1 VQGFNR
7 RWRLRN
13 GKGNEGRQGQG
24 VAGGYPGP
32 RPSRKPRPLTRF
44 HGSSNRLTESK
55 GQREREREREREST
69 ARKEGEGGTRRR
81 RGSPAAA
88 ERGRRDGEGQTDAR
102 GSRGDGGRRR
112 RGVWWWCAQR
122 RGERSS
128 TRGGGA
134 AQAVYNKK
142 AAAACGGGV
151 ARQTAGLEP
160 QPATHHA
167 RRGEKTMPFVA
178 LCLSS
183 ALPAIDFSSGCKL
196 HVILRVFF
204 FLQPGLHTT
213 PREFTLRRKK
223 RDN

>member
-1 VQGFNR
+1 VAH
-7 RWRLRN
+7 LRQRS
-13 GKGNEGRQGQG
+13 GGHETGRAGLMRAGAGATGGGGGGASGGG
-24 VAGGYPGP
+24 VRSAG
-32 RPSRKPRPLTRF
+32 
-44 HGSSNRLTESK
+44 
-55 GQREREREREREST
+55 
-69 ARKEGEGGTRRR
+69 
-81 RGSPAAA
+81 
-88 ERGRRDGEGQTDAR
+88 
-102 GSRGDGGRRR
+102 
-112 RGVWWWCAQR
+112 
-122 RGERSS
+122 GERSS

-204 FLQPGLHTT
+204 SYSLAFT
-213 PREFTLRRKK
+213 PRPANSLFDVKKK
-223 RDN
+223 RQLGLSSF

>member
-1 VQGFNR
+1 MRAGA
-7 RWRLRN
+7 
-13 GKGNEGRQGQG
+13 GATGGGGGGASGGG
-24 VAGGYPGP
+24 VRSAG
-32 RPSRKPRPLTRF
+32 
-44 HGSSNRLTESK
+44 
-55 GQREREREREREST
+55 
-69 ARKEGEGGTRRR
+69 
-81 RGSPAAA
+81 
-88 ERGRRDGEGQTDAR
+88 
-102 GSRGDGGRRR
+102 
-112 RGVWWWCAQR
+112 
-122 RGERSS
+122 GERSS

-204 FLQPGLHTT
+204 SYSLAFT
-213 PREFTLRRKK
+213 PRPANSLFDVKKK
-223 RDN
+223 RQLGLSSF